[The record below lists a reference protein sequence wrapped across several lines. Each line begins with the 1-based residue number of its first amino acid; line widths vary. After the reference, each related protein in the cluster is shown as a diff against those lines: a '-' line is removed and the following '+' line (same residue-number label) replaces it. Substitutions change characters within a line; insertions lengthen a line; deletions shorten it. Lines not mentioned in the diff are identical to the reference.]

1 MALRGGDGLAYAKVM
16 RAVGMLLLL
25 VSSAGAQ
32 EAAEPAPPSCDPP
45 CRKGYFCREGVCV
58 SECNPVCPSN
68 YICQNRECI
77 ADPNA
82 PRVVA
87 VQPTSGESAGPGK
100 ELSRNSFVGVGGG
113 VRLSVSAT
121 GVTDLPSSS
130 VVAIDT
136 GSRYVGGGLAL
147 SFPQGG
153 IVIVTDFIRAQFPLN
168 LTSRWVLEP
177 QFGISFIYGSFDD
190 FAYQQLAL
198 VPGLRVRCDITNA
211 FAVFLQAVRFDV
223 AVYTNVSH
231 RDPTLSGRVKDTLVY
246 ASMGAGV
253 QVRY

>member
-1 MALRGGDGLAYAKVM
+1 
-16 RAVGMLLLL
+16 
-25 VSSAGAQ
+25 
-32 EAAEPAPPSCDPP
+32 
-45 CRKGYFCREGVCV
+45 VCV

-87 VQPTSGESAGPGK
+87 VQPTSQESTGPGK
-100 ELSRNSFVGVGGG
+100 ERNSFVGVGGG
-113 VRLSVSAT
+113 ARFGVSAT
-121 GVTDLPSSS
+121 GVTDLPSSF

-136 GSRYVGGGLAL
+136 GSRYVGAGFAL
-147 SFPQGG
+147 SLPQGG
-153 IVIVTDFIRAQFPLN
+153 IVIDTDFIRVQFPLSV
-168 LTSRWVLEP
+168 TSRWVLEP
-177 QFGISFIYGSFDD
+177 QFGIAFIYGSFDD
-190 FAYQQLAL
+190 FTYQQLAL